1 MMHSLNILE
10 ELERT
15 FQDKP
20 QAIEPIEPEAKTE
33 HAAQQANIEVAVRE
47 ILFHIGEDPE
57 RQGLVRTP
65 ERVARMYDELTAGY
79 HTDPVKLVNG
89 ALFDVDYD
97 DMVIVKDIDFYSM
110 CEHHML
116 PFLGRVHVAYIPNG
130 KVIGLSKIPRIVE
143 MFARRLQIQEQMT
156 QQIADFIQE
165 VLDPRGVAVVVEGM
179 HMCSIM
185 RGVKKA
191 NASMT
196 TSAMLGS
203 FREDPKTRAEF
214 LDHISRRLND

>member
-1 MMHSLNILE
+1 
-10 ELERT
+10 
-15 FQDKP
+15 
-20 QAIEPIEPEAKTE
+20 
-33 HAAQQANIEVAVRE
+33 
-47 ILFHIGEDPE
+47 
-57 RQGLVRTP
+57 
-65 ERVARMYDELTAGY
+65 
-79 HTDPVKLVNG
+79 
-89 ALFDVDYD
+89 
-97 DMVIVKDIDFYSM
+97 
-110 CEHHML
+110 
-116 PFLGRVHVAYIPNG
+116 
-130 KVIGLSKIPRIVE
+130 

-165 VLDPRGVAVVVEGM
+165 VLDPHGVAVVVEGM

-214 LDHISRRLND
+214 LDHISRRRLDG